1 MLRNIEEYQHWRY
14 DTYQFNTPEEEIDI
28 TFNGVTYKGIY
39 DSESKPT
46 LYIEYGIEALNNYHI
61 YYNDNRVGNVDIN
74 DRSGNIQKIRFAVDF
89 EAVYYVSMGIAIIP
103 HNREIP
109 VKYDS
114 LMYIIKTNQ

>member
-1 MLRNIEEYQHWRY
+1 M
-14 DTYQFNTPEEEIDI
+14 
-28 TFNGVTYKGIY
+28 TYKGIY
-39 DSESKPT
+39 DSEPKPT